1 MRLPC
6 WFVCSADASGCIPGQ
21 HRAGRPGGREGPGA
35 GAQRGEDTRGR
46 AGRSRDG
53 ALQVGRLIARKRSGK
68 YRQTGRK
75 VGAEAKELWCLPAQN
90 GDAVKV
96 DLHKQQSEGNQELIF
111 GTITENRPPDTLEMG
126 PLQSALKS
134 RASMEASAA
143 FVIVFCSAACDNGPL
158 RVKAALLLSMW
169 IEFFSTLKLLE

>member
-1 MRLPC
+1 M
-6 WFVCSADASGCIPGQ
+6 
-21 HRAGRPGGREGPGA
+21 
-35 GAQRGEDTRGR
+35 
-46 AGRSRDG
+46 
-53 ALQVGRLIARKRSGK
+53 
-68 YRQTGRK
+68 
-75 VGAEAKELWCLPAQN
+75 GAEAKELWSLPAQN

-143 FVIVFCSAACDNGPL
+143 FVIVF
-158 RVKAALLLSMW
+158 
-169 IEFFSTLKLLE
+169 